1 MVWDDS
7 TEKAMMFTEE
17 LHRQGIVKE
26 INPSVRQKGRGDET
40 ECRGEARQLLLL
52 ASLRKA
58 KNKGRSK
65 FLTFHLISNLKAN
78 LL

>member
-58 KNKGRSK
+58 KNKGTLSYRK
-65 FLTFHLISNLKAN
+65 FLLSENNT
-78 LL
+78 